1 MIKQLKQVKRKIVT
15 FFQTPQEKR
24 HALVGP
30 AKLWKM
36 KQDFQINFLKSQGL
50 QPTQKLMDVGCGT
63 LRGGIPLI
71 NYLEKGN
78 YYGIEVRNT
87 VLEEGRK
94 ELKEHDLERKEP
106 HLIAFSEF
114 NEISLNAKLDVM
126 LAFSVLIHMEDTIV
140 EKCIEFVSKQLENNG
155 TFYANVNLVSH
166 QDSNWQGFPVVFR
179 TLEFYEALASKN
191 NLKVTTI
198 GSLGELGHISG
209 QELGDKQVML
219 AFKKA

>member
-50 QPTQKLMDVGCGT
+50 QPNQKLMDVGCGT

>member
-50 QPTQKLMDVGCGT
+50 QPNQELMDVGCGT

>member
-1 MIKQLKQVKRKIVT
+1 M
-15 FFQTPQEKR
+15 
-24 HALVGP
+24 
-30 AKLWKM
+30 
-36 KQDFQINFLKSQGL
+36 
-50 QPTQKLMDVGCGT
+50 
-63 LRGGIPLI
+63 
-71 NYLEKGN
+71 
-78 YYGIEVRNT
+78 
-87 VLEEGRK
+87 
-94 ELKEHDLERKEP
+94 
-106 HLIAFSEF
+106 
-114 NEISLNAKLDVM
+114 
-126 LAFSVLIHMEDTIV
+126 
-140 EKCIEFVSKQLENNG
+140 FVSKQLENNG

>member
-50 QPTQKLMDVGCGT
+50 QPNQKLMDIGCGT

-94 ELKEHDLERKEP
+94 ELKEHDLEHKEP

-114 NEISLNAKLDVM
+114 NEIALDAKLDVM

-140 EKCIEFVSKQLENNG
+140 EKCIAFVSKQLENNG
-155 TFYANVNLVSH
+155 AFYANVNLVSH

-198 GSLGELGHISG
+198 GSLGELGHLSG

>member
-50 QPTQKLMDVGCGT
+50 QPNQKLMDVGCGT

-198 GSLGELGHISG
+198 GNLGELGHISG

>member
-50 QPTQKLMDVGCGT
+50 QPNQKLMDVGCGT

-209 QELGDKQVML
+209 QELRDKQVML